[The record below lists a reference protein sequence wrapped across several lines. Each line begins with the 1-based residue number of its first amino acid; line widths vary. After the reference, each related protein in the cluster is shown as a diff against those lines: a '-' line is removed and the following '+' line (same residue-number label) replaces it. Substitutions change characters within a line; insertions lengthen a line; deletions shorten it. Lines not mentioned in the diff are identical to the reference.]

1 MSGPGRRYH
10 GPGPS
15 LEPAVAL
22 GGYALAVACF
32 FSIGMLIG
40 GGPLPSTIAQVVALA
55 GVPLLLVRLHGG
67 GRADLGLVT
76 PPLLPMVGAVLA
88 GAGIWLIALRLAQP
102 VVRATDA
109 GPAMRELSRTLLAD
123 DIAIVLLVRALVPAL
138 CEELLHRGLLLSAL
152 APRLGRGLAV
162 IVTAA
167 LFALIHL
174 EPARMVSASLIG
186 LLAGT
191 LAVWSRSV
199 GPAIALHAV
208 NNAAALLVGMGGWPA
223 LNRAIGGR
231 PDLALAVA
239 CGLVGA
245 GIGLAWAG
253 RQRS

>member
-1 MSGPGRRYH
+1 MSGPGRLYH
-10 GPGPS
+10 GPGTS

-32 FSIGMLIG
+32 FSIGMMIG

-55 GVPLLLVRLHGG
+55 GVPVLLVRLHGG
-67 GRADLGLVT
+67 GRADLGLVR
-76 PPLLPMVGAVLA
+76 PPLLPMVGAVVA

-123 DIAIVLLVRALVPAL
+123 DVAIVLVVRALVPAI
-138 CEELLHRGLLLSAL
+138 CEELVHRGLLLSAL

-186 LLAGT
+186 LLAGM
-191 LAVWSRSV
+191 LAVWGRSV
-199 GPAIALHAV
+199 GPAIALHGV
-208 NNAAALLVGMGGWPA
+208 NNAAALLVGMGVWPGLDRA
-223 LNRAIGGR
+223 LGGH
-231 PDLALAVA
+231 PDQALAAA

-245 GIGLAWAG
+245 GIGLAWVG